1 MMKDRSQKSEVRSQE
16 NGDRPPL
23 ADADLK
29 LPSEKPV
36 LRVEELSRSYQMG
49 TLVLPVL
56 KSVSLEVFAGETVA
70 IIGASGAGKSTL
82 LHIIG
87 GLDQPTRGTVR
98 FHGKDIYAMSGRQ
111 RTVLRARSIGFVF
124 QFYHLLP
131 ELDVL
136 ENVMLPA
143 LNSSL
148 GLFGLAGSSFD
159 SEQAI
164 SRASPKSRALSL
176 LQSVGLAERSVH
188 LPAELSGGEQ
198 QRVAVA
204 RALVNEPELLL
215 ADEPTGNLDSVTGA
229 QVLNVLFGLVKNKSR
244 TLLLVTHNS
253 EIAARC
259 DRVLKLQDGRL
270 NAV

>member
-1 MMKDRSQKSEVRSQE
+1 MIDAQTTTPILEVK
-16 NGDRPPL
+16 NL
-23 ADADLK
+23 N
-29 LPSEKPV
+29 
-36 LRVEELSRSYQMG
+36 RSYQMG
-49 TLVLPVL
+49 ATALTVLGN
-56 KSVSLEVFAGETVA
+56 VSLQVFAGETVA

-87 GLDQPTRGTVR
+87 GLDQPTGGAVR
-98 FHGKDIYAMSGRQ
+98 LHGRDIYAMSGRQ

-143 LNSSL
+143 MNSSL
-148 GLFGLAGSSFD
+148 GLFGFAG
-159 SEQAI
+159 
-164 SRASPKSRALSL
+164 RPASLDKPGSMALKL
-176 LQSVGLAERSVH
+176 LRSVGLAERSGH

-204 RALVNEPELLL
+204 RALVNEPELVL

-229 QVLNVLFGLVKNKSR
+229 QVLNVLFGLVGDKRR
-244 TLLLVTHNS
+244 TLLLVTHNA
-253 EIAARC
+253 EVAARC
-259 DRVLKLQDGRL
+259 SRVLKLKDGRL
-270 NAV
+270 DAA

>member
-1 MMKDRSQKSEVRSQE
+1 MND
-16 NGDRPPL
+16 DL
-23 ADADLK
+23 ANSREID
-29 LPSEKPV
+29 PV
-36 LRVEELSRSYQMG
+36 LEVEALGRDYRMG
-49 TLVLPVL
+49 SAVISVLNN
-56 KSVSLEVFAGETVA
+56 VSLKVSAGETVA
-70 IIGASGAGKSTL
+70 IIGVSGAGKSTL

-98 FHGKDIYAMSGRQ
+98 FHGRDIYAMSGRQ

-143 LNSSL
+143 MNSNL
-148 GLFGLAGSSFD
+148 GLLGFSGPRRPMTQTNPRKG
-159 SEQAI
+159 
-164 SRASPKSRALSL
+164 ALNL
-176 LQSVGLAERSVH
+176 LQSVGLAERAIH

-198 QRVAVA
+198 QRAAVA

-215 ADEPTGNLDSVTGA
+215 ADEPTGNLDSITGA
-229 QVLNVLFGLVKNKSR
+229 QVLGVLFSLVRDHRR
-244 TLLLVTHNS
+244 TLIMVTHNADV
-253 EIAARC
+253 AARC

-270 NAV
+270 VSA